1 MEFKPREHQQMIV
14 DHITS
19 RPASMVIAG
28 MGLGKTS
35 STLASIQQL
44 LLDGAIRGALIIS
57 PLRVT
62 NLTWGNEVAKWDT
75 FSWLVVANLRTEEGQ
90 RHWRNK
96 TADVYLINYEQL
108 MTRGG
113 EGFCKEYLLGVKSDN
128 LPVDMV
134 VWDEISK
141 AKSPSSKRIKAF
153 RPHCTK
159 FKYHVGL
166 TGTPTPNGYLDLFA
180 QIRLLDQGKRLGIVF
195 SKYQQEY
202 FESDY
207 MGYKWTA
214 KKGSEEVIQK
224 RISDM
229 TITLRSEDYLDIP
242 DVIVE
247 DCCVNLPVKAR
258 KQYKELQKEL
268 LLELERGEIEA
279 VNAAVLA
286 GKLMQITGG
295 AAYDL
300 DKNWHDIH
308 DAKLKELAKLR
319 KARKAEGKNML
330 VIYYFKHELERIT
343 KMFPEAE
350 KFTESRMDAWNRGE
364 IPMMLANAQSIGHGL
379 NLQEGAHHM
388 VWFTLT
394 YSRELYDQTN
404 ARLARTGQTEKT
416 YISRILC
423 NDTIDDAVAES
434 LREKGETQSGL
445 LLALKNLQTL
455 NSQ

>member
-1 MEFKPREHQQMIV
+1 MKFNPREHQQMMI

-28 MGLGKTS
+28 MGLGKTA
-35 STLASIQQL
+35 STLASIEHL
-44 LLDGAIRGALIIS
+44 ILNGEIRGALIVA

-62 NLTWGNEVAKWDT
+62 NLTWGNEAAKWDD
-75 FSWLVVANLRTEEGQ
+75 FSWLVIANLRTEEGM
-90 RHWRNK
+90 RHWENK
-96 TADVYLINYEQL
+96 SADVYLINYEQL

-113 EGFCKEYLLGVKSDN
+113 NGFCKDHLQGVYQPN

-141 AKSPSSKRIKAF
+141 AKDPQSKRIKAF
-153 RPHCTK
+153 APHRNK
-159 FKYHVGL
+159 FKFHVGL
-166 TGTPTPNGYLDLFA
+166 TGTPTPNSYLDLFA
-180 QIRLLDQGKRLGIVF
+180 QIRLLDGGDRLGLIF
-195 SKYQQEY
+195 SRFQKEY

-214 KKGSEEVIQK
+214 LKGSEELIQRK
-224 RISDM
+224 ISDM

-247 DCCVNLPVKAR
+247 DHCVNLPDKAR

-268 LLELERGEIEA
+268 LLMLEKGEIEA

-286 GKLMQITGG
+286 GKLLQITGG

-300 DKNWHDIH
+300 DKEWHVIH
-308 DAKLKELAKLR
+308 SAKINELAKIR
-319 KARKAEGKNML
+319 KMLKKEGENML
-330 VIYYFKHELERIT
+330 VIYHFKHELARIQEA
-343 KMFPEAE
+343 FPEAE
-350 KFTESRMDAWNRGE
+350 KFSEERMDAWNRGE
-364 IPMMLANAQSIGHGL
+364 IPMMLANAMSVGHGL
-379 NLQEGAHHM
+379 NLQEGANQM

-404 ARLARTGQTEKT
+404 ARLARTGQTKKT
-416 YISRILC
+416 YIRRILC
-423 NDTIDDAVAES
+423 NDSIDDAVAEA
-434 LREKGETQSGL
+434 LREKGESQSGL

-455 NSQ
+455 NNQ